1 MKTPWTFVHHG
12 ADVVAGAVVAEGAAG
27 EAEGAEDLLALGPAA
42 SRLQHEIST
51 YIILP
56 SAEQRTLLTST

>member
-12 ADVVAGAVVAEGAAG
+12 ADIVAGAVVAEGAAG

-42 SRLQHEIST
+42 SRLHEIST

-56 SAEQRTLLTST
+56 SAEQRTLLTSI